1 MFDNFYDSSHQKDYL
16 TSDGKCSRSSHD
28 TKFKISFGE
37 LSWTKS
43 EVRKKSKVS

>member
-1 MFDNFYDSSHQKDYL
+1 MFDNFYDNSHQKDYL
-16 TSDGKCSRSSHD
+16 ASDGKCSRSSHD

-43 EVRKKSKVS
+43 EVTKMVKHS